1 MDVLRPERHAVTSLP
16 NFPFQCNP
24 SRGNFDGVAVSPMT
38 KPARKPESMMAGTAY
53 RFRPMFSA
61 GTFPIWLG
69 EDWGQCH
76 GEGGDVQ
83 PTEAVLVATFG
94 S

>member
-1 MDVLRPERHAVTSLP
+1 
-16 NFPFQCNP
+16 
-24 SRGNFDGVAVSPMT
+24 
-38 KPARKPESMMAGTAY
+38 MAGTAY